1 MSLKIIIIKV
11 PSPFLVK
18 KKGTVLLAGDN
29 VPLRPPFSVWAQLSS
44 GAGESF
50 LERRVS
56 DIAGCLAVCSWD
68 ANGTHPMLTTAGTPH
83 PAEHVPE
90 A

>member
-29 VPLRPPFSVWAQLSS
+29 VPLRRLFSIWAQLFS

-56 DIAGCLAVCSWD
+56 DIAGCLAV
-68 ANGTHPMLTTAGTPH
+68 GTHPMLTTAGTPH
-83 PAEHVPE
+83 PAERVPE
-90 A
+90 V